1 MTKIIIT
8 KTYQI
13 FVFLKTQKMKKI
25 ISILFICLF
34 LLSSSKKEKLNLEI
48 TYLGYTINKFQKNSP
63 SLNFDITNLSNDTI
77 FISEKNIIIHV
88 LKNNK
93 EIKSDKNSGGL
104 LYFGKTKPKSHN
116 CKEIINEK
124 RKSDSIKL
132 IFSKKVYNKNFNA
145 NNGYKL
151 KDADDTINYISS
163 NCIVLLPKETVKY
176 ETFFES
182 NLFDKNCEVSAE
194 YKSNKV
200 FTTFYSGDKL
210 IEVYDLSK

>member
-1 MTKIIIT
+1 
-8 KTYQI
+8 
-13 FVFLKTQKMKKI
+13 MKKI

-34 LLSSSKKEKLNLEI
+34 LLSNSKKEKLNLEI

-63 SLNFDITNLSNDTI
+63 SLNFDVTNSSNDTI
-77 FISEKNIIIHV
+77 FISKKNIIIHV

-93 EIKSDKNSGGL
+93 EIKRDKNSIGFP
-104 LYFGKTKPKSHN
+104 YFISTKSKFHN
-116 CKEIINEK
+116 CKEIVNEK
-124 RKSDSIKL
+124 RKTDSIKL
-132 IFSKKVYNKNFNA
+132 IFSKKVYDKNFNSS
-145 NNGYKL
+145 NNYKP

-163 NCIVLLPKETVKY
+163 NCIVLLPRETIKY

-194 YKSNKV
+194 YKSNKI

>member
-1 MTKIIIT
+1 
-8 KTYQI
+8 
-13 FVFLKTQKMKKI
+13 MKKI

-34 LLSSSKKEKLNLEI
+34 LLSNSKKEKLNLEI
-48 TYLGYTINKFQKNSP
+48 TYISHTINKYQKSSP
-63 SLNFDITNLSNDTI
+63 LLNFDITNLSNDTI

-93 EIKSDKNSGGL
+93 EIKRDKSSSGL
-104 LYFGKTKPKSHN
+104 PFFIKTKSKFHY

-132 IFSKKVYNKNFNA
+132 IYSKKVYNKNFNSK
-145 NNGYKL
+145 NDYKP
-151 KDADDTINYISS
+151 KDPDDIINYISS
-163 NCIVLLPKETVKY
+163 NCIVLLPKETIKY
-176 ETFFES
+176 NTFFES